1 MNIWILSGWDTFYG
15 DWVIAS
21 VLFHA
26 SAIAPKVKKL
36 LDECPEFNQVKVETW
51 FREGYDDD
59 ASFYEEEIFYRD
71 DQ

>member
-1 MNIWILSGWDTFYG
+1 MNIWIVSVWDTFPG
-15 DWVIAS
+15 EWVIVS

-26 SAIAPKVKKL
+26 SAIAPKVQEL
-36 LDECPEFNQVKVETW
+36 LDEYPQFNQVKVETW